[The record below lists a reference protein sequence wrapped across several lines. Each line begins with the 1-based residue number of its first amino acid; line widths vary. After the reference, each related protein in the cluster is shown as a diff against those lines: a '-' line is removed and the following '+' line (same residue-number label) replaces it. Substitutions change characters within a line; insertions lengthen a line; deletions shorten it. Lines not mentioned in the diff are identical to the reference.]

1 MLGYLSAT
9 ILMRCEATPRHTE
22 VGSPTRYLP
31 GRAAGL
37 GQDCVLRAIDILH
50 YRSRLR
56 AKRVAELGQRHPARM
71 AVKQLDAKL
80 RL

>member
-1 MLGYLSAT
+1 
-9 ILMRCEATPRHTE
+9 
-22 VGSPTRYLP
+22 VGSPTDTFP
-31 GRAAGL
+31 AGLRL

-50 YRSRLR
+50 YRLRLR